1 MLTLEELKEKI
12 TEQWDEVDL
21 IDFLNLTTKDIVEA
35 FVDKIVDKQEAF
47 ENELEVVNLWE
58 E

>member
-21 IDFLNLTTKDIVEA
+21 IDFLGLTTKDIVEA